1 MLLSYI
7 NCNLDEL
14 IHLLTQL
21 SDEDYSNPCANLS
34 NSSIGEH
41 TRHIIELF
49 QCLENQYESG
59 VINYDNRKRNVL
71 IQTNTDFAIQQ
82 IVKIQHSLDKVNKNI
97 VLKQKIESHEITT
110 ESNYFRELLY
120 NFEHCIHHQALIKVA
135 ILQYPTITIDE
146 NFGVARSTIEYRN
159 QCVQ

>member
-7 NCNLDEL
+7 NYNLDEL
-14 IHLLTQL
+14 IDLLKQL
-21 SDEDYSNPCANLS
+21 SDKEYSNPCTNLS

-59 VINYDNRKRNVL
+59 IISYDNRQRNVL

-82 IVKIQHSLDKVNKNI
+82 IEQIQRNLNKENKNI
-97 VLKQKIESHEITT
+97 VLKQKIQSHEITT
-110 ESNYFRELLY
+110 ESNYYRELLY

-135 ILQYPTITIDE
+135 ILQYPTIAIDK

-159 QCVQ
+159 QCAQ

>member
-7 NCNLDEL
+7 NYNLDEL
-14 IHLLTQL
+14 IDLLKQL
-21 SDEDYSNPCANLS
+21 SDEEYSNPCANLS

-59 VINYDNRKRNVL
+59 IISYDNRQRNVL

-82 IVKIQHSLDKVNKNI
+82 IEQIQRNLNKENKNI
-97 VLKQKIESHEITT
+97 VLKQKIQSHEITT
-110 ESNYFRELLY
+110 ESNYYRELLY

-135 ILQYPTITIDE
+135 ILQYPTIAIDK

-159 QCVQ
+159 QCAQ

>member
-1 MLLSYI
+1 
-7 NCNLDEL
+7 
-14 IHLLTQL
+14 
-21 SDEDYSNPCANLS
+21 
-34 NSSIGEH
+34 
-41 TRHIIELF
+41 
-49 QCLENQYESG
+49 

-97 VLKQKIESHEITT
+97 VLKQKIENHEIIT

>member
-7 NCNLDEL
+7 NYNLDEM
-14 IHLLTQL
+14 IALLKQL
-21 SDEDYSNPCANLS
+21 SDKEYSNPCTNLS

-59 VINYDNRKRNVL
+59 IISYDNRQRNVL

-82 IVKIQHSLDKVNKNI
+82 IEQIQRNLNKENKNI
-97 VLKQKIESHEITT
+97 VLKQKIQSHEITT
-110 ESNYFRELLY
+110 ESNYYRELLY

-135 ILQYPTITIDE
+135 ILQYPTIAIDK

-159 QCVQ
+159 QCAQ